1 MVPCGMRGEGGTV
14 EGLLS
19 QTHLSRFTLTYEII
33 FLLVTNFN
41 MIMIIHEVY
50 AVWGLHI

>member
-1 MVPCGMRGEGGTV
+1 MLVSLRIALWEITNTLKPGGYNTP
-14 EGLLS
+14 
-19 QTHLSRFTLTYEII
+19 TYEII